1 MTETMYELYGFS
13 KAEHGKQE
21 SFIPATPF
29 IVQDS
34 EIYLTESFVTGKT
47 PQLYHVPEEEAS
59 QFLVPLDRLA
69 YLAENEELVLTGRG
83 FMRLL
88 DSLDIKHELHTWFKA
103 EDYYWNLLLR
113 EDYEQMNTHWGQEA
127 ATWLEKQLLSGEP
140 LHEEKTKIALSL
152 MFTGGATSKKDWVL
166 STVAAELIQ
175 NTRATVNRFLAV
187 QQAEAETMNELSR
200 ESHNAHAAFDSLDEF
215 EHALQ
220 RYKKEHQLIS
230 E

>member
-34 EIYLTESFVTGKT
+34 KIYLAESFVTGKT
-47 PQLYHVPEEEAS
+47 PHLYPVPEEEVF

-69 YLAENEELVLTGRG
+69 YLAENEELILTGRG

-88 DSLDIKHELHTWFKA
+88 DSLGIKHELHTWFKV
-103 EDYYWNLLLR
+103 EDYFWNLLLR
-113 EDYEQMNTHWGQEA
+113 EDYEQLNAHWGRA
-127 ATWLEKQLLSGEP
+127 AADWLEKQLLSGNSH
-140 LHEEKTKIALSL
+140 HEEKTKIALSL
-152 MFTGGATSKKDWVL
+152 MYTGDATTKKDWVL

-175 NTRATVNRFLAV
+175 NARATVNRFLAV
-187 QQAEAETMNELSR
+187 RQTQKENSNELSR
-200 ESHNAHAAFDSLDEF
+200 SSHNAHAAFDSLKDF
-215 EHALQ
+215 EHAIQ
-220 RYKKEHQLIS
+220 QYKDEHKLFS
-230 E
+230 A

>member
-1 MTETMYELYGFS
+1 MYELFGFS

-29 IVQDS
+29 VVKDS
-34 EIYLTESFVTGKT
+34 KIYLAESFVTGKT
-47 PQLYHVPEEEAS
+47 PQLYHIPEEDAS

-69 YLAENEELVLTGRG
+69 YLAENEELILTGRG

-88 DSLDIKHELHTWFKA
+88 NSLGIKHELNTWFKV
-103 EDYYWNLLLR
+103 EDYFWNLLLR
-113 EDYEQMNTHWGQEA
+113 EDYARMNAHWGHEA
-127 ATWLEKQLLSGEP
+127 ATWLEKQLLSGES

-152 MFTGGATSKKDWVL
+152 MFTGDAVSEKDWVL

-187 QQAEAETMNELSR
+187 KQTEKTTPDELSR
-200 ESHNAHAAFDSLDEF
+200 NAHNARAPFDSLEDMEQAVYNYKE
-215 EHALQ
+215 EHVL
-220 RYKKEHQLIS
+220 LS
-230 E
+230 T